1 MSSTDST
8 PAPDAT
14 QAPTPNAT
22 TTTQAPAPPEPFTV
36 DVFKANFNVKV
47 VRYEV
52 YPSESPTCYCVG
64 FIASSNSNKSQRYLD
79 TQVAFTNIP
88 PNSSEND
95 IVSLGWNSLQEN
107 FMSWAE
113 PIYNKPAVIGTTFT
127 F

>member
-14 QAPTPNAT
+14 TTSPDATT
-22 TTTQAPAPPEPFTV
+22 TTTQAPTPPEPFTV
-36 DVFKANFNVKV
+36 DVFRANFTVKV

-52 YPSESPTCYCVG
+52 YPSDSPTCYCVG

-88 PNSSEND
+88 HNSSEND
-95 IVSLGWNSLQEN
+95 IVSLGWNTLQEN